1 MRVRFRGGRRGLCVP
16 AGDRHGLGHVG
27 APEDGAVDHD
37 DVHLVQGDAL
47 APAVLQGRGLVV
59 GGEDALVVRAAEDR
73 EGRDVL
79 LGVAALRGGVD
90 EDGPFGGPHDVAAP
104 QVAVGAGGADAAV
117 AVFHVFYEARLAMVE
132 HAGLEAFAE
141 LVDERSFGGREG
153 AIVEVGGDA
162 LARVECAPGFTFRR
176 GRGRAW
182 LTGQREVGLPH
193 PAIALESGRRRTQ
206 VAGSGSVRVGEGSA
220 KVFGDSR
227 GWRDGD
233 QAGLLEPRRAVIE
246 HRHDGSAGVRGLG
259 EPREARNL
267 VGDPPA
273 AAVRFP
279 DGVHRVWP
287 PVAQC
292 ANADTREIRRPP
304 PSYRARAHR
313 QLKRH
318 RL

>member
-1 MRVRFRGGRRGLCVP
+1 MRARKRGGRRGLCVP
-16 AGDRHGLGHVG
+16 TGDRHGLGHVG
-27 APEDGAVDHD
+27 ASKDRAVDHD
-37 DVHLVQGDAL
+37 DVHLVQGDAF
-47 APAVLQGRGLVV
+47 APAVRQGRGLVI
-59 GGEDALVVRAAEDR
+59 GGEYTFVVRAAEDG
-73 EGRDVL
+73 EGREVL

-104 QVAVGAGGADAAV
+104 QVAVGAGGADIVLARL
-117 AVFHVFYEARLAMVE
+117 HVFDEARLPVVE
-132 HAGLEAFAE
+132 RARFEAFAE

-153 AIVEVGGDA
+153 AVVGVGGDP
-162 LARVECAPGFTFRR
+162 LTRVECAPGFTFRR

-193 PAIALESGRRRTQ
+193 PAVPLEAGRRRAQ
-206 VAGSGSVRVGEGSA
+206 VAGSGGVRMGEGA
-220 KVFGDSR
+220 TKVFGGSR
-227 GWRDGD
+227 GWRDRD
-233 QAGLLEPRRAVIE
+233 QAGLLEPRRTVIE
-246 HRHDGSAGVRGLG
+246 NGHDGGARVRGLS
-259 EPREARNL
+259 EPRKARNL

-287 PVAQC
+287 PVAQPV
-292 ANADTREIRRPP
+292 NADTREIRRPP

-313 QLKRH
+313 QLRRH

>member
-1 MRVRFRGGRRGLCVP
+1 MRMRVRGGRRGLCVP
-16 AGDRHGLGHVG
+16 TGDRHGLGHVG
-27 APEDGAVDHD
+27 APEDSAVDHD
-37 DVHLVQGDAL
+37 DVHLMQSDAL

-59 GGEDALVVRAAEDR
+59 GGEDAFVVRAAEDR
-73 EGRDVL
+73 EGREVL
-79 LGVAALRGGVD
+79 LGVASLGGGVD
-90 EDGPFGGPHDVAAP
+90 ENGAARGPHDIAAP
-104 QVAVGAGGADAAV
+104 QVAVGAGGADTVV
-117 AVFHVFYEARLAMVE
+117 AVFRVFYEARLAMVE

-246 HRHDGSAGVRGLG
+246 NGHDGGARVRGLG